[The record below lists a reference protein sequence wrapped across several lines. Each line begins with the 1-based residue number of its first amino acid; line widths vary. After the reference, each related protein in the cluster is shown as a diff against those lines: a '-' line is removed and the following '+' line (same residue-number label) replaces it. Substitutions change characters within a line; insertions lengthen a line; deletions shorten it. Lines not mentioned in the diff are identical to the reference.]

1 MCLYLINNVL
11 YLLKFKIVTMESVKV
26 YSPVNDKAIRENL
39 NDSPIWKQAY
49 HVEDLPKVRAKH
61 AEMYE
66 YTIKFEGLKPV
77 QVAGV
82 KKLEK

>member
-1 MCLYLINNVL
+1 
-11 YLLKFKIVTMESVKV
+11 MESVKV

-39 NDSPIWKQAY
+39 NGSPIWKQAY
-49 HVEDLPKVRAKH
+49 HAEGLKEAQKKH

-82 KKLEK
+82 KKIEK

>member
-1 MCLYLINNVL
+1 
-11 YLLKFKIVTMESVKV
+11 MESIKV
-26 YSPVNDKAIRENL
+26 FSPIEDKAIRENL
-39 NDSPIWKQAY
+39 NGSPIWKQAY
-49 HVEDLPKVRAKH
+49 HETELVEAKKKH
-61 AEMYE
+61 TGMYE